1 MSTKEKAR
9 PAGSATGQADMG
21 NAVTGNIPL
30 TDCITPKSQRQALVY
45 TVLPQGEQNAISSR
59 DLARQCGYKGVRDL
73 QLEISREREA
83 GMLILSTCRGGGG
96 YFRPADGETGRQET
110 AAFVATLRARAYST
124 LRALRAARRALEG
137 LEGQL
142 TIETD
147 AEGNEDEQAKSALS
161 EKAI

>member
-9 PAGSATGQADMG
+9 QDAATSERARVG

-45 TVLPQGEQNAISSR
+45 TVLPQGEHNAISSR

-96 YFRPADGETGRQET
+96 YFRPAAGETGRQET

-147 AEGNEDEQAKSALS
+147 TEGNEDEQTKNPIP